1 MPQDEAL
8 YRFLTAKLKERSL
21 PVESL
26 PGLLGVSRS
35 TLYRNM
41 KGTVQ
46 MTPEV
51 QNIFANLLALNDE
64 ERQLFD
70 RLSEQAAFD
79 PTLVEARYALDRFV
93 FSTGAKPIIKPAPI
107 RFAVHDN
114 DIFLRSSSQV
124 FDRIRAAA
132 AADGATTTVHVL
144 NCTCSAPFDV
154 VSSFLEDL
162 LITAPAATV
171 EHLLMLPSTDYAA
184 TITIITRLLPL
195 MQFNRY
201 TIRFAQ
207 IPVSDPRRADFQSG
221 RPPAPQT
228 NFANSMSIAVQSA
241 HRSTFFFLSF
251 IDDDLSRCLVT
262 SDQCVTDFFDSNYDA
277 VRRGYAEA
285 LVDSTDID
293 LFSDAM
299 ADIEETTNLCLLK
312 PDICFSRIPMPVFES
327 MLARMTSD
335 ELALLRKVVAG
346 SGGDTNTSVERVMGT
361 LDRRA
366 RASYVNRQ
374 IDACS
379 MAGFTRF
386 AQTGRLIDHLDA
398 MPSFSIDERR
408 AILTH
413 VQERFNDPHDPYT
426 LYITRD
432 DFLPD
437 GYMVTA
443 LEDFGLMI
451 EYNPTD
457 IRRGM
462 VPNLFFR
469 SRLLAEILTDYITNH
484 IPHVH
489 AISTEETNGF
499 LTSLIGSLDNEHY
512 PGITTSTTSHCDTN

>member
-8 YRFLTAKLKERSL
+8 YRFLTAKLKERGL

-51 QNIFANLLALNDE
+51 QSIFADILQLNDE
-64 ERQLFD
+64 DKHLFD

-93 FSTGAKPIIKPAPI
+93 FSTGAKPPAKPAPI
-107 RFAVHDN
+107 RFAMHDG
-114 DIFLRSSSQV
+114 DVFLRSSNQV

-132 AADGATTTVHVL
+132 TTEGATTTVHIL
-144 NCTCSAPFDV
+144 NCTCCAPFDI
-154 VSSFLEDL
+154 VSAFLEDL
-162 LITAPAATV
+162 LASAPGATV

-207 IPVSDPRRADFQSG
+207 IPGGDSRHADVMSG
-221 RPPAPQT
+221 GSPAPQT
-228 NFANSMSIAVQSA
+228 NFANSMSVAVHGA
-241 HRSTFFFLSF
+241 HESTFFFLSF

-262 SDQCVTDFFDSNYDA
+262 TDRCVTDFFDSNYDA

-312 PDICFSRIPMPVFES
+312 PDVCFARIPMSVFES
-327 MLARMTSD
+327 MLSRMTSD
-335 ELALLRKVVAG
+335 ELAFLRKVVAG
-346 SGGDTNTSVERVMGT
+346 SGGDPNTSVERVMGT

-386 AQTGRLIDHLDA
+386 AQTGRLTDHLDA

-408 AILTH
+408 AILAN
-413 VQERFNDPHDPYT
+413 VQKRSNDPHDPYT

-437 GYMVTA
+437 CYFFTA

-457 IRRGM
+457 IKRGM

-469 SRLLAEILTDYITNH
+469 SRLLADIFVDYITNH

-489 AISTEETNGF
+489 AISAE
-499 LTSLIGSLDNEHY
+499 
-512 PGITTSTTSHCDTN
+512 DTNAFLAGLFESLGN